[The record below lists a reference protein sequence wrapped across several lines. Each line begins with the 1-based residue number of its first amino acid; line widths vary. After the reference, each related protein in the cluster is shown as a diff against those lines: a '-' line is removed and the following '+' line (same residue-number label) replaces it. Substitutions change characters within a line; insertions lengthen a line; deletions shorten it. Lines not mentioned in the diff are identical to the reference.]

1 MNQKGKQSLLK
12 LYQTQGLYDTCRI
25 TGLKTYDIINILNQP
40 LDTQL
45 SNDLLFDMLKSGVLP
60 KKYNDIEFFI
70 GNDGVWY
77 LDKKFDMGGDTY
89 MKVYSMATPFW
100 DGTDGLPF
108 DTTNYTI
115 FDKSNDKKISI
126 SDLTKTVIKSFDEDC
141 NYLNCEAP
149 TQQPK
154 ATEHIDLMIEM
165 ISELI
170 KKGFAYE
177 INKHVY
183 FEVKKFGDYGQL
195 SNKKL

>member
-1 MNQKGKQSLLK
+1 MNQKGKESLLK
-12 LYQTQGLYDTCRI
+12 LYQTEGLYDTCRI
-25 TGLKTYDIINILNQP
+25 TGLKSYDIINILNQP
-40 LDTQL
+40 LDAQL

-115 FDKSNDKKISI
+115 FDKSNDKKISEGDI
-126 SDLTKTVIKSFDEDC
+126 ELYDFA
-141 NYLNCEAP
+141 EASGNFENI
-149 TQQPK
+149 T
-154 ATEHIDLMIEM
+154 
-165 ISELI
+165 ELI
-170 KKGFAYE
+170 KWYKNFYLPQVQKFFDKHYNRILKYE
-177 INKHVY
+177 S
-183 FEVKKFGDYGQL
+183 EG
-195 SNKKL
+195 